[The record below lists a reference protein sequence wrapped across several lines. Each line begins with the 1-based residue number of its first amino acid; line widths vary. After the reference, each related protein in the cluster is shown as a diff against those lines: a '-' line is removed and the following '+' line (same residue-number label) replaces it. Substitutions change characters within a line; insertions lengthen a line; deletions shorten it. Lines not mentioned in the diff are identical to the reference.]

1 MDLRRPSAKS
11 LGTIKRFRDNGKC
24 HNGEKIRT
32 FGTLFHKRQLRLW
45 LGDPA
50 AQCARVTCE
59 AFTPEG
65 NEGAGKAGC
74 PLHPQPR
81 VRNLSEAH
89 ERSHR
94 GFTGIT
100 RPSLRNGFT
109 AYFVLSP
116 ASEFVLSPSFV
127 D

>member
-1 MDLRRPSAKS
+1 MAKRS
-11 LGTIKRFRDNGKC
+11 
-24 HNGEKIRT
+24 RT
-32 FGTLFHKRQLRLW
+32 FRTPSLFHTRQLRVW
-45 LGDPA
+45 LRDPA
-50 AQCARVTCE
+50 AQCARVMCE
-59 AFTPEG
+59 GFTPEG

-89 ERSHR
+89 ERGHHR
-94 GFTGIT
+94 FTGIT

-116 ASEFVLSPSFV
+116 VSEFVLSPSSV